1 MLNNKDIVLGEYRD
15 DDNNKFL
22 FEEDTILIEI
32 YYDTGD
38 VLKYKYVWE
47 DNKFV
52 DKVFD
57 ESFKIEYYDKKNI
70 ILVSDELLYL
80 KLHLKNLKK

>member
-22 FEEDTILIEI
+22 FEEDTILIEM